1 MASFSLGKLRVSSN
15 RGVLYGDK
23 KLLSGG
29 AGGNPLAASVDFLSR
44 AANLKEGTVD
54 YWLEKAGLNP
64 NDPFGRHLG
73 DFSAGGGGYG
83 GGGGFMFEM
92 PEFMPIEALPPIDV
106 NAIVEDIGRIN
117 SGKFD
122 ANLEQSF
129 GAARGVTQGLFEDF
143 NTFVDSVLPGARDLI
158 GSASREVL
166 NFINKG
172 MPSAVQNNAILRDA
186 GDMGAG
192 GIAGD
197 IAIRRSLYNEAQR
210 DMAAV
215 QYGIGQAQ
223 SLVDSARNVGM
234 QFAQI
239 EAQNTQA
246 FLGQLNSLTMI
257 SPGQAVGFAFDE
269 RNYQTGVAQF
279 NATGMYN
286 ASAAGAQLGLGYA
299 QLEQQNAQF
308 QQQLALQQQA
318 QRDAEKAAKYGA
330 IGTIVG
336 GGIGALLAVPTGGM
350 SIAMGAGLGAQ
361 LGGGIGQAIGGNYAG
376 AQQGIMGGLGT
387 YAGYQTGMEQIALQR
402 QSLEQSRRAMEADL
416 EFRRS
421 MTSTLGGGS
430 PGTGGYYP
438 GISSAPW
445 APYTPGPTMQ
455 GYGNYSGVPLG
466 SNNFPY
472 R

>member
-1 MASFSLGKLRVSSN
+1 MPPQEGRKQFGRNGRPVQSSGNKGFN
-15 RGVLYGDK
+15 R
-23 KLLSGG
+23 SGG
-29 AGGNPLAASVDFLSR
+29 GDAYYGTRTDGTPMTKAELAAGGEWGL
-44 AANLKEGTVD
+44 G
-54 YWLEKAGLNP
+54 AGAFH
-64 NDPFGRHLG
+64 FGEISF
-73 DFSAGGGGYG
+73 DS
-83 GGGGFMFEM
+83 
-92 PEFMPIEALPPIDV
+92 IEALPPIDV
-106 NAIVEDIGRIN
+106 NAIVDDIGRIN

-158 GSASREVL
+158 GSASREVQ

-186 GDMGAG
+186 GAMGAG

-269 RNYQTGVAQF
+269 RAYQTGVAQF
-279 NATGMYN
+279 NATGN
-286 ASAAGAQLGLGYA
+286 FNESSANAQLGFNYA
-299 QLEQQNAQF
+299 QLGQQNAQF
-308 QQQLALQQQA
+308 QQQIAMQEKA
-318 QRDAEKAAKYGA
+318 RRDAEKSAMFGLGGSLLGA
-330 IGTIVG
+330 
-336 GGIGALLAVPTGGM
+336 GIGALLAPATGGA
-350 SIAMGAGLGAQ
+350 SLAIAAGIGSQ
-361 LGGGIGQAIGGNYAG
+361 IGGGIGQAVGGNYAG

-387 YAGYQTGMEQIALQR
+387 YAGYQTGMEQMSLQR
-402 QSLEQSRRAMEADL
+402 QGLEQQRRAMEADL

-421 MTSTLGGGS
+421 MTSMLGGGS